1 MVSLASV
8 TLQIQHLLDTR
19 FMEHMM
25 TAARSLG
32 ESKPPQEVAK
42 VIRSRCSHRIFLAI
56 L

>member
-32 ESKPPQEVAK
+32 ESKPP
-42 VIRSRCSHRIFLAI
+42 
-56 L
+56 